1 MSTMVITTE
10 AGADLQELV
19 VALTGCDPLVEV
31 AFQWSES
38 LPCEVCDAKAAT
50 ATVSLGGE
58 DEQRLCHGCL
68 AEVVV

>member
-1 MSTMVITTE
+1 MSTASE

-31 AFQWSES
+31 ALQWSES
-38 LPCEVCDAKAAT
+38 LPCEVCDVTTAT

-68 AEVVV
+68 AEVVA